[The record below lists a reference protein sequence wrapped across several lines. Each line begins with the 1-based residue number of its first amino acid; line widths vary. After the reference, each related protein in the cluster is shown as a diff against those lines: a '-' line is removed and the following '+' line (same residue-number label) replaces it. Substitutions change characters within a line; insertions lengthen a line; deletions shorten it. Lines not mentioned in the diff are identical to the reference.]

1 MFDLLNAYNKMGI
14 TDALKSSS
22 VIYDAGGLGMNAGSQ
37 MANNA
42 GMLDSLGGLGGIG
55 AGINGIANL
64 VGGIGGIVNARKQLK
79 EQKRAIDLMQNQYN
93 IENQR
98 YNERMAIHDKAANA
112 INDSA
117 DYFNRD

>member
-1 MFDLLNAYNKMGI
+1 MIPTTISSNPSMFYGMDLSQPIGLG
-14 TDALKSSS
+14 TSVSS
-22 VIYDAGGLGMNAGSQ
+22 VSSMGAGGGGF
-37 MANNA
+37 
-42 GMLDSLGGLGGIG
+42 LDSLGGLGGIG
-55 AGINGIANL
+55 AGITGIANL
-64 VGGIGGIVNARKQLK
+64 VGGVGGFINARKQLK

>member
-1 MFDLLNAYNKMGI
+1 MSLELFNQNPNMIYGIDLGTGAGEYISSLNMLGNNGG
-14 TDALKSSS
+14 SS
-22 VIYDAGGLGMNAGSQ
+22 
-37 MANNA
+37 
-42 GMLDSLGGLGGIG
+42 GMLDSPGGLGGIG

>member
-1 MFDLLNAYNKMGI
+1 MRLELFNQNQNMIYGIELGTGAGENMSSLNMVGNNGG
-14 TDALKSSS
+14 SS
-22 VIYDAGGLGMNAGSQ
+22 GMR
-37 MANNA
+37 
-42 GMLDSLGGLGGIG
+42 DSLGGLGGIG

-93 IENQR
+93 NENQR